1 MATVKETIEALTNE
15 NGFSWGINSVMGI
28 LRPGCLYELSA
39 ESGNFKITR
48 WDENQWS
55 ETEQKYLKPPTSQEI
70 RDEYIK
76 QQTIAECLEYF
87 KNSNK

>member
-28 LRPGCLYELSA
+28 LRPGCLYELTA
-39 ESGNFKITR
+39 EAGTFRITR

-55 ETEQKYLKPPTSQEI
+55 ETEQRFLEPPTSQEI
-70 RDEYIK
+70 RDEYIR
-76 QQTIAECLEYF
+76 QQTISECIKHFTEQ
-87 KNSNK
+87 SN